1 MLTVLIAVP
10 TAVEQN
16 AEASGSGIHANSA
29 TGSDTTGDGTSANP
43 FRTFHKAY
51 LTATSG
57 STINLSGT
65 FTWTDAD
72 ETGDTTG
79 TGYSLSKNL
88 TIVGQGRTSTI
99 IQASDTRGLADRMV
113 FFVAA
118 NTTVTFRDLTMQHG
132 RVIAE
137 GQGGGLTLAGQYCG
151 NYPCASTTGAAILER
166 VDVTKNDAPASGT
179 VMRRSGGIYLR
190 EASTLTLREA
200 NVFDNSCTCYL
211 YAAGGIAGG
220 EQSQNV
226 TISRSAI
233 YDNVASSTAGST
245 WPLDYSSV
253 AGGIAMQRFGQ
264 FKMADSTI
272 FGNSTNHYAGGLN
285 LYYQSRSSLTN
296 VTIANN
302 AASLGAGGFLWA
314 TAWSSDST
322 IMSLKN
328 TLLANNTGASGAAD
342 DLHVKNSL
350 AQSTLAV
357 SHSIIEHFSNLSVS
371 GTGVITGEQS
381 QLGLAST
388 LALNSSTLGTRTAAI
403 SLSSIAVDAGSPTAH
418 GPSIA
423 LVTPTT
429 TDQRG
434 VTRTGSP
441 DIGAFEAGANIPPT
455 IASTSPA
462 DNATGVANNSSITL
476 TFSEAV
482 TAVTGKS
489 ILIKKTSDNSTVHTL
504 SVTGPN
510 VSVSGSVVTVNP
522 TSNLA
527 YSTGYYILVDAGAF
541 KNVGDFN
548 FAGISSSST
557 LNFTTGAD
565 TVAPLLSSVSP
576 SDAATGVA
584 TAANLVFTFS
594 ENVVSVSGKQI
605 VIKKSSNN
613 AVVETISVTNGSRV
627 SVSGN
632 TVTVNPVDPFE
643 NGVSYYVLIDS
654 GAFQDLAGNAYVR
667 ISTAVVVTFTVVQ
680 ATTTTTASTST
691 TAPASNASPESSIPS
706 SSTTQPSGSVVTAS
720 TVAPQNVLTRATST
734 TLALR
739 SGSVVANG
747 TAPTTTV
754 AANEDLA
761 PTAADAAPGSATALV
776 DGKEVSLTVTRV
788 ANSLRIS
795 SGVLQMQIAVLNETG
810 EVLPLDADGNAIVE
824 QGLSIQYSVSGAEA
838 GSVLDA
844 WLFSEPFR
852 LGNVV
857 VGDNGKAEG
866 VLPIKQDIPQGA
878 HRLVLKTRS
887 ATGEDA
893 TFSIGLISGAQD
905 GSGTVS
911 RIIVGILLAAVA
923 AGLVIPA
930 TRRRRRYQEMA

>member
-1 MLTVLIAVP
+1 
-10 TAVEQN
+10 
-16 AEASGSGIHANSA
+16 
-29 TGSDTTGDGTSANP
+29 
-43 FRTFHKAY
+43 
-51 LTATSG
+51 
-57 STINLSGT
+57 LSGT

-113 FFVAA
+113 FFVSA
-118 NTTVTFRDLTMQHG
+118 NITVTFRDLTIQHG

-151 NYPCASTTGAAILER
+151 NYPCASTTGTAILER
-166 VDVTKNDAPASGT
+166 VDVTKNDASSAGN
-179 VMRRSGGIYLR
+179 VMYRSGGIYLR
-190 EASTLTLREA
+190 EASTLTLREV

-220 EQSQNV
+220 AQSQNV

-245 WPLDYSSV
+245 WPFDYSSV
-253 AGGIAMQRFGQ
+253 AGGMTLRRSGQ
-264 FKMADSTI
+264 LKMSDSTV
-272 FGNSTNHYAGGLN
+272 FGNSTNHYAGGIN
-285 LYYQSRSSLTN
+285 LEAQIRSSLTN

-302 AASLGAGGFLWA
+302 SATLGAGGLLW
-314 TAWSSDST
+314 TNRDN
-322 IMSLKN
+322 LDFFK
-328 TLLANNTGASGAAD
+328 LF
-342 DLHVKNSL
+342 VKNSL
-350 AQSTLAV
+350 LVNNTGVGGAANDFHVKDATSLATLV
-357 SHSIIEHFSNLSVS
+357 LSHSIVEGVSNGSVS

-381 QLGLAST
+381 QLGLSSAV
-388 LALNSSTLGTRTAAI
+388 ALNSSTLGTRTAAI
-403 SLSSIAVDAGSPTAH
+403 SLSSVAVDAGSATAH
-418 GPSIA
+418 GTSGHE
-423 LVTPTT
+423 VTPTA

-462 DNATGVANNSSITL
+462 DNATGVSNNSSITL

-482 TAVTGKS
+482 TAIAGKS

-504 SVTGPN
+504 SATGAN
-510 VSVSGSVVTVNP
+510 VSVAGSVVTVNP
-522 TSNLA
+522 SSNLA

-541 KNVGDFN
+541 KNAGDFN

-667 ISTAVVVTFTVVQ
+667 ISTAVVVTFTVVPAVVQ
-680 ATTTTTASTST
+680 ATTTTTPSATT
-691 TAPASNASPESSIPS
+691 TAPTAVTAPPATTVSSSNTSPEASVPNN
-706 SSTTQPSGSVVTAS
+706 STTQSSAS
-720 TVAPQNVLTRATST
+720 TVTVSTAVPQNVLTRGISPT
-734 TLALR
+734 TAPR
-739 SGSVVANG
+739 SGALAIDG
-747 TAPTTTV
+747 AETATTV
-754 AANEDLA
+754 VANEDLA

-776 DGKEVSLTVTRV
+776 DGKEISLTVTRV
-788 ANSLRIS
+788 ANSLQIS
-795 SGVLQMQIAVLNETG
+795 SGVLKMQIAVLNETG

-893 TFSIGLISGAQD
+893 TFSIGLISGVQD
-905 GSGTVS
+905 GSGAIS